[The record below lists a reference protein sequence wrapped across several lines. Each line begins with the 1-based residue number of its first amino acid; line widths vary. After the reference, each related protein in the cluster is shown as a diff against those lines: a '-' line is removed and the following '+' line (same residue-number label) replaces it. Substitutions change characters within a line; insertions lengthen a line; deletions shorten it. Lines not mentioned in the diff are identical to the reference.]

1 MLEIKLSFNPSNRD
15 DEINAEIN
23 VTPLIDIMLVLLIV
37 FMVTSSVSLESGL
50 DINLPE
56 AASTAKSETPAAV
69 ILSLGADG
77 TISVAG
83 NVVAIEQV
91 EEAVRLALSNEK
103 TTLVILEGDRAADL
117 GSAVKVMDIAKL
129 AGAKQ
134 FAIAAESS
142 SN

>member
-1 MLEIKLSFNPSNRD
+1 MLEIKLGFNSSNRD

-50 DINLPE
+50 DIDLPE
-56 AASTAKSETPAAV
+56 ASSTSKGETPAAV

-77 TISVAG
+77 KISVAG
-83 NVVAIEQV
+83 NVVTIDQL
-91 EEAVRLALSNEK
+91 EEAVRAALATEK
-103 TTLVILEGDRAADL
+103 TSLVILEGDRAADL

-134 FAIAAESS
+134 FAIAAESN

>member
-1 MLEIKLSFNPSNRD
+1 MSFNPSNRD

-50 DINLPE
+50 DIELPE
-56 AASTAKSETPAAV
+56 AANTTKSETPAAV
-69 ILSLGADG
+69 ILSLGSDG
-77 TISVAG
+77 KISVQG
-83 NVVAIEQV
+83 NVVTIDQLEQTI
-91 EEAVRLALSNEK
+91 RLALETEK
-103 TTLVILEGDRAADL
+103 TQLVILEGDKAADL
-117 GSAVKVMDIAKL
+117 GSAVNLMDIAKL

-134 FAIAAESS
+134 FAIAAEST

>member
-1 MLEIKLSFNPSNRD
+1 MSFNPSDRD

-56 AASTAKSETPAAV
+56 ARNTAKSETPAAV

-77 TISVAG
+77 KISVSG
-83 NVVAIEQV
+83 NVVAIEQL
-91 EEAVRLALSNEK
+91 EEAVRSALANEK

-134 FAIAAESS
+134 FSIAAESS

>member
-1 MLEIKLSFNPSNRD
+1 MLEIKLSFNSNRD

-56 AASTAKSETPAAV
+56 ATSTAKSETPSAV
-69 ILSLGADG
+69 VLSLGADG
-77 TISVAG
+77 KISVAG
-83 NVVAIEQV
+83 NVVAIEQL
-91 EEAVRLALSNEK
+91 EEAVRAALANEK

>member
-1 MLEIKLSFNPSNRD
+1 MAFNSSNSNKD

-56 AASTAKSETPAAV
+56 ATNTSKTETPSAV

-77 TISVAG
+77 KISVGG
-83 NVVAIEQV
+83 NTVAIDELEQ
-91 EEAVRLALSNEK
+91 AIRAALANEK

-117 GSAVKVMDIAKL
+117 GSAVQVMDIAKL

-134 FAIAAESS
+134 FAIAAEST